1 MEIGGEDGETHKY
14 KQIKQRRLKSMVV
27 HVSRMSPLFDL
38 DRTDD
43 EFFSNLS
50 RQFLTSSD
58 FPAVDIAEREH
69 AYDLVAELPGVKRE
83 DIKISFEKGTL
94 SIRGERKHYGFPEGT
109 KVLLH
114 ETNTQPFG
122 RVFQLPDEVDVNGI
136 SAEMKDGML
145 RIQLPKTEQARP
157 REIKV
162 Q

>member
-1 MEIGGEDGETHKY
+1 
-14 KQIKQRRLKSMVV
+14 MVV
-27 HVSRMSPLFDL
+27 NVSRINPLFDF
-38 DRTDD
+38 DRTSGDLFSKFSR
-43 EFFSNLS
+43 EFLP
-50 RQFLTSSD
+50 RAG

-69 AYDLVAELPGVKRE
+69 AYDLVVELPGVMRE
-83 DIKISFEKGTL
+83 DVRISVENGNL
-94 SIRGERKHYGFPEGT
+94 ALRGERKHYGFPEGT

-114 ETNTQPFG
+114 ETNTQPFE
-122 RVFQLPDEVDVNGI
+122 RMFQLPDEIDVNGI